1 MLKVLVIVGPTAVG
15 KSSLAIACAQKYHG
29 EIISGDAIQ
38 VYKGLDIG
46 SAKVSKAEQKMV
58 KHHLIDIIDPKMRYS
73 VKDFQ
78 TYARKLINEI
88 HERHHLPIIVGGTG
102 LYIKATIYDYQ
113 FNEESAEDDDFAA
126 LTNAEIYERIKEV
139 DPEILEKI
147 HINNRKRL
155 VRALNIINKQKMPM
169 SHILQA
175 QEHKPLYDAYIMGLT
190 MPREI
195 LYERIDKR
203 VDKMMEEGL
212 LAEVEA
218 LLKAGLSFD
227 DQAMQAIGYKE
238 FRPYFEK
245 GADLESCIA
254 MIKRNSRHFAKRQY
268 TWFRHQTPIVWYDVN
283 QKGKAFEDIEKWMK
297 T

>member
-1 MLKVLVIVGPTAVG
+1 M
-15 KSSLAIACAQKYHG
+15 
-29 EIISGDAIQ
+29 
-38 VYKGLDIG
+38 
-46 SAKVSKAEQKMV
+46 
-58 KHHLIDIIDPKMRYS
+58 
-73 VKDFQ
+73 
-78 TYARKLINEI
+78 
-88 HERHHLPIIVGGTG
+88 
-102 LYIKATIYDYQ
+102 
-113 FNEESAEDDDFAA
+113 
-126 LTNAEIYERIKEV
+126 
-139 DPEILEKI
+139 
-147 HINNRKRL
+147 

-212 LAEVEA
+212 LAEVEV

>member
-147 HINNRKRL
+147 HVNNRKRL

-218 LLKAGLSFD
+218 LLKAGAVMKNRRILLTIMT
-227 DQAMQAIGYKE
+227 AAVWMTAALLILLLPLR
-238 FRPYFEK
+238 RPRRIFTEERLPLPRVRRCVVLPPK
-245 GADLESCIA
+245 L
-254 MIKRNSRHFAKRQY
+254 K
-268 TWFRHQTPIVWYDVN
+268 
-283 QKGKAFEDIEKWMK
+283 KWAVPPWLLPAVG
-297 T
+297 